1 MTYYLQNCKAILF
14 EKNTN
19 HTKYKYSNVP
29 SHLFFGFFW
38 VNFNEANDSFLC
50 AFLLLGETDFQKE
63 RYLVETSKSMS
74 GSFYLG

>member
-1 MTYYLQNCKAILF
+1 MFQVIFLF
-14 EKNTN
+14 C
-19 HTKYKYSNVP
+19 
-29 SHLFFGFFW
+29 FFDS
-38 VNFNEANDSFLC
+38 NFNEANDSFLC